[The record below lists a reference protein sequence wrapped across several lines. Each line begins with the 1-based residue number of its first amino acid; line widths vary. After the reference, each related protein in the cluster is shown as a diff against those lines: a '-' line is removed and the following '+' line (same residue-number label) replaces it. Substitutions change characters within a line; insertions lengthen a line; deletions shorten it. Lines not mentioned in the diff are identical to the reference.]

1 MKRKI
6 LLVLF
11 VFITTMGNIYPQASR
26 GPTPGEFYIS
36 LPWYYDIN
44 SELHHSMLAYTDN
57 HGRNFQALYTSVENS
72 GEMQVGAIYADAT
85 PNVLY
90 NRPGDLYRS
99 FDNGQTWEFVE
110 AQTGE
115 YPSGYAT
122 GNINNE
128 IFRHGAGSV
137 IYKSIDNGDNWVEM
151 QTEVLA
157 GGIEVGNQQGEL
169 YAFLRKLEYDTVWYY
184 DITLKYSIN
193 DGAEFDK
200 YPIAREYL
208 GSSSSVGPKLSRGA
222 KIGELYLV
230 TWWLGP
236 KYRIYRSTDH
246 GHSFSLQYEQPQN
259 ASLWDEMF
267 AFTAGRGECEFY
279 AFKLK
284 TYVEGYYFRL
294 HVYHSADCAQ
304 TFTEYK
310 HELTPDYDGNPAQ
323 IIYTIAAGPIP
334 AEGGEV
340 AGAGYYN
347 EGEEVDLIA
356 TANEGYTFQN
366 WTENGISIS
375 EEPELSF
382 TADSTRTL
390 KANFQIINNITCPE
404 TARISLYPNPASGF
418 VTVNF
423 QHFTAYRNVAFEV
436 FSIQGLKLL
445 SKPIHSELS
454 THDISNLP
462 TGMYIYRFTAGG
474 LMIKT
479 GKLIIN

>member
-6 LLVLF
+6 LLVLYIAIMG
-11 VFITTMGNIYPQASR
+11 ITNVNAQSR

-36 LPWYYDIN
+36 LPWYVN
-44 SELHHSMLAYTDN
+44 NAGLHFSFIAYTHN
-57 HGRNFQALYTSVENS
+57 HGRNLQALYTSVENS

-115 YPSGYAT
+115 YPAGYAT

-128 IFRHGAGSV
+128 IFRHASGGV
-137 IYKSIDNGDNWVEM
+137 IFKSTDNGDNWMQM
-151 QTEVLA
+151 QTDIPGSLD
-157 GGIEVGNQQGEL
+157 VGNQFGEL
-169 YAFLRKLEYDTVWYY
+169 YTIFGNVSGNS
-184 DITLKYSIN
+184 ITELTINHSIN
-193 DGAEFDK
+193 DGVDFASIEVDTNIVGYK
-200 YPIAREYL
+200 VSGY
-208 GSSSSVGPKLSRGA
+208 GPKLSRGA
-222 KIGELYLV
+222 TIEELYLV

-246 GHSFSLQYEQPQN
+246 GHSFSLQYEQPEN
-259 ASLWDEMF
+259 AYMWDEMF

-284 TYVEGYYFRL
+284 VYVDGYYFRL

-304 TFTEYK
+304 TFTEYI

-323 IIYTIAAGPIP
+323 IIYTIAASPIP
-334 AEGGEV
+334 AESGEV
-340 AGAGYYN
+340 TGAGYYN
-347 EGEEVDLIA
+347 EGDEVNLSASPHD
-356 TANEGYTFQN
+356 GYTFQN
-366 WTENGISIS
+366 WTENGIHIS
-375 EEPELSF
+375 DEPVLNF

-390 KANFQIINNITCPE
+390 KANFQLINSIANPE
-404 TARISLYPNPASGF
+404 FASISIYPNPTKGI
-418 VTVNF
+418 VTLSF
-423 QHFTAYRNVAFEV
+423 QQVHKYNDVVFEV
-436 FSIQGLKLL
+436 LSIDGRKLI
-445 SKPIHSELS
+445 SKPIHGKLS
-454 THDISNLP
+454 TQDISTLP
-462 TGMYIYRFTAGG
+462 TGMYIYRFTADG

-479 GKLIIN
+479 GKLIMN